1 MQTFSLTNGV
11 QVPAVG
17 FGTYLTNE
25 TDDGTVAAALRA
37 GYRHFDT
44 ASFYGNEQA
53 LSGALAAAGVPRGEL
68 FLTSKL
74 WKDEMGYENALAAF
88 DRSCTRLGTDYLD
101 LYLIHWPRPDD
112 LSAEWRQLDRET
124 WRALEDL
131 YRAGRVRA
139 IGVSNFLPHHLR
151 SLMET
156 AEIAPMVNQIE
167 FHPGYPQL
175 HNIAFCKAHG
185 ILPEAWS
192 PLGRTRVLQDERLAA
207 IAAPYSKSTAQLCLR
222 FALQCGVVPL
232 PKSSSPARMA
242 ANLDVFDF
250 VISDED
256 MDRILTLPQFGWSGL
271 HPDYPR
277 AAQPG

>member
-1 MQTFSLTNGV
+1 MEKFTLSNGV
-11 QVPAVG
+11 EIPAVG
-17 FGTYLTNE
+17 YGTYLTSE
-25 TDDGTVAAALRA
+25 KDDGTVAAALAA

-44 ASFYGNEQA
+44 ASFYGTEQA
-53 LSGALAAAGVPRGEL
+53 LGDALKASGVPREEL

-88 DRSCTRLGTDYLD
+88 ERSLQKLGTDYLD

-112 LSAEWRQLDRET
+112 LTAEWRQLDRDT
-124 WRALEDL
+124 WRALEEL

-151 SLMET
+151 SLMKT
-156 AEIAPMVNQIE
+156 AEVMPMVNQIE
-167 FHPGYPQL
+167 FHPGYPQTYTVE
-175 HNIAFCKAHG
+175 FCKAHG

-192 PLGRTRVLQDERLAA
+192 PLGRTRVLQDERLAG
-207 IAAPYSKSTAQLCLR
+207 IAAKYGKTVAQLCVR

-232 PKSSSPARMA
+232 PKSSSPARMQ

-256 MDRILTLPQFGWSGL
+256 MDRILTLPQFGWSGQ

-277 AAQPG
+277 ETV

>member
-1 MQTFSLTNGV
+1 MEKFTLSNGV
-11 QVPAVG
+11 EVPAVG
-17 FGTYLTNE
+17 YGTYLTSE
-25 TDDGTVAAALRA
+25 KDDGTVAAALAA

-44 ASFYGNEQA
+44 ASFYGTEQA
-53 LSGALAAAGVPRGEL
+53 LGDALKAAGVPREEL

-88 DRSCTRLGTDYLD
+88 ERSLQKLGSDYLD
-101 LYLIHWPRPDD
+101 LYLIHWPRTDD
-112 LSAEWRQLDRET
+112 LTAEWRQLDRDT
-124 WRALEDL
+124 WRTLEDL

-151 SLMET
+151 SLMKT
-156 AEIAPMVNQIE
+156 AEVMPMVNQIE
-167 FHPGYPQL
+167 FHPGYPQTYTVE
-175 HNIAFCKAHG
+175 FCKAHG

-192 PLGRTRVLQDERLAA
+192 PLGRTRVLQDERLAG
-207 IAAPYSKSTAQLCLR
+207 IAAKYGKSVAQLCVR
-222 FALQCGVVPL
+222 FALQCGVAPL
-232 PKSSSPARMA
+232 PKSSSPARMQ

-277 AAQPG
+277 ETV

>member
-1 MQTFSLTNGV
+1 MEKFTLSNGV
-11 QVPAVG
+11 EIPAVG
-17 FGTYLTNE
+17 YGTYLTSE
-25 TDDGTVAAALRA
+25 KDDSTVAAALAA

-44 ASFYGNEQA
+44 ASFYGTEQA
-53 LSGALAAAGVPRGEL
+53 LGDALKASGVPREEL

-88 DRSCTRLGTDYLD
+88 ERSLQKLGTDYLD

-112 LSAEWRQLDRET
+112 LTSEWQQLDRDT
-124 WRALEDL
+124 WRALEEL

-151 SLMET
+151 SLMKT
-156 AEIAPMVNQIE
+156 AEVMPMVNQIE
-167 FHPGYPQL
+167 FHPGYPQTYTVE
-175 HNIAFCKAHG
+175 FCKAHG

-192 PLGRTRVLQDERLAA
+192 PLGRTRVLQDERLAG
-207 IAAPYSKSTAQLCLR
+207 IAAKYGKSVAQLCVR
-222 FALQCGVVPL
+222 FALQCGVAPL
-232 PKSSSPARMA
+232 PKSSSPARMQ

-271 HPDYPR
+271 HPDFPKQ
-277 AAQPG
+277 QP

>member
-1 MQTFSLTNGV
+1 MEKFTLSNGV
-11 QVPAVG
+11 EISAVG
-17 FGTYLTNE
+17 YGTYLTSE
-25 TDDGTVAAALRA
+25 KDDGTVAAALAA

-44 ASFYGNEQA
+44 ASFYGTEQA
-53 LSGALAAAGVPRGEL
+53 LGDALKASGVPREEL

-88 DRSCTRLGTDYLD
+88 ERSLQKLGTDYLD

-112 LSAEWRQLDRET
+112 LTAEWRQLDRDT
-124 WRALEDL
+124 WRALEEL
-131 YRAGRVRA
+131 YRAARVRA

-151 SLMET
+151 NLMET
-156 AEIAPMVNQIE
+156 AEIMPMVNQIE
-167 FHPGYPQL
+167 FHPGYPQTYTVE
-175 HNIAFCKAHG
+175 FCKAHG

-192 PLGRTRVLQDERLAA
+192 PLGRTRVLQDERLAG
-207 IAAPYSKSTAQLCLR
+207 IAAKYGKSVAQLCVR
-222 FALQCGVVPL
+222 FALQCGVAPL
-232 PKSSSPARMA
+232 PKSSSPARMQ

-256 MDRILTLPQFGWSGL
+256 MDRILTLPQFGWSGQ

-277 AAQPG
+277 ETV

>member
-1 MQTFSLTNGV
+1 MEKFTLSNGV
-11 QVPAVG
+11 EIPAVG
-17 FGTYLTNE
+17 YGTYLTSE
-25 TDDGTVAAALRA
+25 KDDGTVAAALTA

-44 ASFYGNEQA
+44 ASFYDTEQA
-53 LSGALAAAGVPRGEL
+53 LGDALKAAGVPREEL

-88 DRSCTRLGTDYLD
+88 ERSLQKLGTDYLD
-101 LYLIHWPRPDD
+101 LYLIHWPRTDD
-112 LSAEWRQLDRET
+112 LTAEWRQLDRDT
-124 WRALEDL
+124 WRALEEL

-151 SLMET
+151 NLMET

-167 FHPGYPQL
+167 FHPGYPQTW
-175 HNIAFCKAHG
+175 NVEFCKAHG

-192 PLGRTRVLQDERLAA
+192 PLGRTRVLQDERLAG
-207 IAAPYSKSTAQLCLR
+207 IAAKYGKTVAQLCVR

-232 PKSSSPARMA
+232 PKSSSPARMQ

-256 MDRILTLPQFGWSGL
+256 MDRILTLPQCGWSGL
-271 HPDYPR
+271 HADYPK
-277 AAQPG
+277 ADID

>member
-1 MQTFSLTNGV
+1 MEKFTLSNGV
-11 QVPAVG
+11 EIPAVG
-17 FGTYLTNE
+17 YGTYLTSE
-25 TDDGTVAAALRA
+25 KDDGTVAAALAA

-44 ASFYGNEQA
+44 ASFYGTEQA
-53 LSGALAAAGVPRGEL
+53 LGDALKASGVPREEL

-88 DRSCTRLGTDYLD
+88 ERSLQKLGTDYLD
-101 LYLIHWPRPDD
+101 LYLIHWPRTDD
-112 LSAEWRQLDRET
+112 LTAEWRQLDRDT

-151 SLMET
+151 SLMKTSEVM
-156 AEIAPMVNQIE
+156 PMVNQIE
-167 FHPGYPQL
+167 FHPGYPQTYTVE
-175 HNIAFCKAHG
+175 FCKAHG

-192 PLGRTRVLQDERLAA
+192 PLGRTRVLQDERLAG
-207 IAAPYSKSTAQLCLR
+207 IAAKYGKSVAQLCVR
-222 FALQCGVVPL
+222 FALQCGVAPL
-232 PKSSSPARMA
+232 PKSSSPARMQ

-277 AAQPG
+277 ETV

>member
-1 MQTFSLTNGV
+1 MEKFTLSNGV
-11 QVPAVG
+11 EIPAVG
-17 FGTYLTNE
+17 YGTYLTSE
-25 TDDGTVAAALRA
+25 KDDGTVAAALAA

-44 ASFYGNEQA
+44 ASFYGTEQA
-53 LSGALAAAGVPRGEL
+53 LGDALKASGVPREEL

-88 DRSCTRLGTDYLD
+88 ERSLQKLGTDYLD
-101 LYLIHWPRPDD
+101 LYLIHWPRTDD
-112 LSAEWRQLDRET
+112 LTAEWRQLDRDT

-151 SLMET
+151 NLMET

-167 FHPGYPQL
+167 FHPGYPQTYTVE
-175 HNIAFCKAHG
+175 FCKAHG

-192 PLGRTRVLQDERLAA
+192 PLGRTRVLQDERLVG
-207 IAAPYSKSTAQLCLR
+207 IAAKYGKSVAQLCVR
-222 FALQCGVVPL
+222 FALQCGVAPL
-232 PKSSSPARMA
+232 PKSSSPARMQ

-256 MDRILTLPQFGWSGL
+256 MDRILTLPQFGWSGQ

-277 AAQPG
+277 ETV

>member
-1 MQTFSLTNGV
+1 MEKFTLSNGV
-11 QVPAVG
+11 EIPAVG
-17 FGTYLTNE
+17 YGTYLTSE
-25 TDDGTVAAALRA
+25 KDDGTVAAALAA

-44 ASFYGNEQA
+44 ASFYGTEQA
-53 LSGALAAAGVPRGEL
+53 LGDALKAAGAPREEL

-88 DRSCTRLGTDYLD
+88 ERSLQKLGTDYLD
-101 LYLIHWPRPDD
+101 LYLIHWPRTDD
-112 LSAEWRQLDRET
+112 LTAEWRQLDRDT
-124 WRALEDL
+124 WRALEEL

-151 SLMET
+151 NLMET

-167 FHPGYPQL
+167 FHPGYPQTW
-175 HNIAFCKAHG
+175 NVEFCKAHG

-192 PLGRTRVLQDERLAA
+192 PLGRTRVLQDERLAG
-207 IAAPYSKSTAQLCLR
+207 IAAKYGKTVAQLCVR

-232 PKSSSPARMA
+232 PKSSSPARMQ

-256 MDRILTLPQFGWSGL
+256 MDRILTLPKFGWSGL
-271 HPDYPR
+271 HPDYPK
-277 AAQPG
+277 ADID

>member
-1 MQTFSLTNGV
+1 MESFTLSNGV
-11 QVPAVG
+11 EIPAVG
-17 FGTYLTNE
+17 YGTYLTSE
-25 TDDGTVAAALRA
+25 RDDGTIAAALEA

-44 ASFYGNEQA
+44 ASFYGTEQA
-53 LSGALAAAGVPRGEL
+53 LGDALKAAGVPREEL

-88 DRSCTRLGTDYLD
+88 ERSLQKLGTDYLD

-112 LSAEWRQLDRET
+112 LTAEWRQLDRDT
-124 WRALEDL
+124 WRALEEL

-151 SLMET
+151 NLMET

-167 FHPGYPQL
+167 FHPGYPQTW
-175 HNIAFCKAHG
+175 NVEFCKAHG

-192 PLGRTRVLQDERLAA
+192 PLGRTRVLQDERLAG
-207 IAAPYSKSTAQLCLR
+207 IAAKYGKTVAQLCVR
-222 FALQCGVVPL
+222 FALQRGVVPL
-232 PKSSSPARMA
+232 PKSSSPARMQ

-271 HPDYPR
+271 HPDYPK
-277 AAQPG
+277 ADIG

>member
-1 MQTFSLTNGV
+1 MEKFTLSNGV
-11 QVPAVG
+11 EIPAVG
-17 FGTYLTNE
+17 YGTYLTSE
-25 TDDGTVAAALRA
+25 KDDGTVAAALAA

-44 ASFYGNEQA
+44 ASFYGTEQA
-53 LSGALAAAGVPRGEL
+53 LGDALKAAGVPREEL

-88 DRSCTRLGTDYLD
+88 ERSLQKLGTDYLD
-101 LYLIHWPRPDD
+101 LYLIHWPRTDD
-112 LSAEWRQLDRET
+112 LTAEWRQLDRDT
-124 WRALEDL
+124 WRALEEL

-151 SLMET
+151 SLMKTSEVM
-156 AEIAPMVNQIE
+156 PMVNQIE
-167 FHPGYPQL
+167 FHPGYPQTYTVE
-175 HNIAFCKAHG
+175 FCKAHG

-192 PLGRTRVLQDERLAA
+192 PLGRTRVLQDERLAG
-207 IAAPYSKSTAQLCLR
+207 IAAKYSKTVAQLCVR

-232 PKSSSPARMA
+232 PKSSSPARMQ

-271 HPDYPR
+271 HPDYPK
-277 AAQPG
+277 ANID

>member
-1 MQTFSLTNGV
+1 MEKFTLSNGV
-11 QVPAVG
+11 EIPAVG
-17 FGTYLTNE
+17 YGTYLTSE
-25 TDDGTVAAALRA
+25 KDDGTVAAALAA

-44 ASFYGNEQA
+44 ASFYDTEQA
-53 LSGALAAAGVPRGEL
+53 LGDALKAAGVPREEL

-88 DRSCTRLGTDYLD
+88 ERSLQKLGSDYLD
-101 LYLIHWPRPDD
+101 LYLIHWPRTDD
-112 LSAEWRQLDRET
+112 LTAEWRQLDRDT
-124 WRALEDL
+124 WRALEEL

-151 SLMET
+151 NLMET

-167 FHPGYPQL
+167 FHPGYPQTW
-175 HNIAFCKAHG
+175 NVEFCKAHG

-192 PLGRTRVLQDERLAA
+192 PLGRTRVLQDERLAG
-207 IAAPYSKSTAQLCLR
+207 IAAKYGKTVAQLCVR

-232 PKSSSPARMA
+232 PKSSSPARMH

-271 HPDYPR
+271 HPDYPK
-277 AAQPG
+277 ADID

>member
-1 MQTFSLTNGV
+1 MENFTLSNGV
-11 QVPAVG
+11 EIPAVG
-17 FGTYLTNE
+17 YGTYLTSE
-25 TDDGTVAAALRA
+25 KDDGTIAAALSA

-44 ASFYGNEQA
+44 ASFYGTEQA
-53 LSGALAAAGVPRGEL
+53 LGDALKAAGVPRGEL

-74 WKDEMGYENALAAF
+74 WKNEMGYENALAAF
-88 DRSCTRLGTDYLD
+88 ERSLQRLGTDYLD
-101 LYLIHWPRPDD
+101 LYLIHWPRTDD
-112 LSAEWRQLDRET
+112 LSAEWRQLDRDT
-124 WRALEDL
+124 WRALEEL

-151 SLMET
+151 NLMET
-156 AEIAPMVNQIE
+156 AEIIPMVNQIE
-167 FHPGYPQL
+167 FHPGYPQTY
-175 HNIAFCKAHG
+175 NVEFCKARG

-192 PLGRTRVLQDERLAA
+192 PLGRTRVLQDDRLAG
-207 IAAPYSKSTAQLCLR
+207 IAAKYGKSVAQLCVR
-222 FALQCGVVPL
+222 FALQRGVVPL

-271 HPDYPR
+271 HPDEPKKN
-277 AAQPG
+277 PD

>member
-1 MQTFSLTNGV
+1 MEKFTLSNGV
-11 QVPAVG
+11 EISAVG
-17 FGTYLTNE
+17 YGTYLTSE
-25 TDDGTVAAALRA
+25 KDDGTVAAALAA

-44 ASFYGNEQA
+44 ASFYGTEQA
-53 LSGALAAAGVPRGEL
+53 LGDALKASGVPREEL

-88 DRSCTRLGTDYLD
+88 ERSLQKLGTDYLD

-112 LSAEWRQLDRET
+112 LTAEWRQLDRDT
-124 WRALEDL
+124 WRALEEL
-131 YRAGRVRA
+131 YRAARVRA

-151 SLMET
+151 NLMET
-156 AEIAPMVNQIE
+156 AEIMPMVNQIE
-167 FHPGYPQL
+167 FHPGYPQTYTVE
-175 HNIAFCKAHG
+175 FCKAHG

-192 PLGRTRVLQDERLAA
+192 PLGRTRVLQDERLAG
-207 IAAPYSKSTAQLCLR
+207 IAAKYGKSVAQLCVR
-222 FALQCGVVPL
+222 FALQCGVAPL
-232 PKSSSPARMA
+232 PKSSSPARMQ

-277 AAQPG
+277 ETV

>member
-1 MQTFSLTNGV
+1 MEKFTLSNGV
-11 QVPAVG
+11 EIPAVG
-17 FGTYLTNE
+17 YGTYLTSE
-25 TDDGTVAAALRA
+25 KDDGTVAAALAA

-44 ASFYGNEQA
+44 ASFYGTEQA
-53 LSGALAAAGVPRGEL
+53 LGDALKAAGVPREEL

-74 WKDEMGYENALAAF
+74 WKDEMGYENAFAAF
-88 DRSCTRLGTDYLD
+88 ERSLQKLGTDYLD
-101 LYLIHWPRPDD
+101 LYLIHWPRTDD
-112 LSAEWRQLDRET
+112 LTAEWRQLDRDT
-124 WRALEDL
+124 WRALEEL

-151 SLMET
+151 NLMET

-167 FHPGYPQL
+167 FHPGYPQTW
-175 HNIAFCKAHG
+175 NVEFCKAHG

-192 PLGRTRVLQDERLAA
+192 PLGRTRVLQDERLAG
-207 IAAPYSKSTAQLCLR
+207 IAAKYGKTVAQLCVR

-232 PKSSSPARMA
+232 SKSSSPARMQ

-271 HPDYPR
+271 HPDYPK
-277 AAQPG
+277 ADID

>member
-1 MQTFSLTNGV
+1 MENFTLSNGV
-11 QVPAVG
+11 EIPAVG
-17 FGTYLTNE
+17 YGTYLTSE
-25 TDDGTVAAALRA
+25 KDDGTIAAALSA

-44 ASFYGNEQA
+44 ASFYGTEQA
-53 LSGALAAAGVPRGEL
+53 LGDALKAAGVPRGEL

-88 DRSCTRLGTDYLD
+88 ERSLQRLGTDYLD
-101 LYLIHWPRPDD
+101 LYLIHWPRTDD
-112 LSAEWRQLDRET
+112 LSAEWRQLDRDT
-124 WRALEDL
+124 WRALEEL

-139 IGVSNFLPHHLR
+139 IGMSNFLPHHLR
-151 SLMET
+151 NLMET
-156 AEIAPMVNQIE
+156 AEVMPMVNQIE
-167 FHPGYPQL
+167 FHPGYPQTY
-175 HNIAFCKAHG
+175 NVEFCKARG

-192 PLGRTRVLQDERLAA
+192 PLGRTRVLQDERLAG
-207 IAAPYSKSTAQLCLR
+207 IAAKYGKSVAQLCVR
-222 FALQCGVVPL
+222 FALQRGVVPL

-271 HPDYPR
+271 HPDEPKKN
-277 AAQPG
+277 PD

>member
-1 MQTFSLTNGV
+1 MEKFTLSNGV
-11 QVPAVG
+11 EIPAVG
-17 FGTYLTNE
+17 YGTYLTSE
-25 TDDGTVAAALRA
+25 KDDGTVAAALAA

-44 ASFYGNEQA
+44 ASFYGTEQA
-53 LSGALAAAGVPRGEL
+53 LGDALKAAGVPREEL

-74 WKDEMGYENALAAF
+74 WKDEMGYENAFAAF
-88 DRSCTRLGTDYLD
+88 ERSLQKLGTDYLD
-101 LYLIHWPRPDD
+101 LYLIHWPRTDD
-112 LSAEWRQLDRET
+112 LTAEWRQLDRDT
-124 WRALEDL
+124 WRALEEL

-151 SLMET
+151 NLMET

-167 FHPGYPQL
+167 FHPGYPQTW
-175 HNIAFCKAHG
+175 NVEFCKAHG

-192 PLGRTRVLQDERLAA
+192 PLGRTRVLQDERLAG
-207 IAAPYSKSTAQLCLR
+207 IAAKYGKTVAQLCVR

-232 PKSSSPARMA
+232 PKSSSPARMQ

-256 MDRILTLPQFGWSGL
+256 MDRILTLLQFGWSGL
-271 HPDYPR
+271 HPDYPK
-277 AAQPG
+277 ADID

>member
-1 MQTFSLTNGV
+1 MEKFTLSNGV
-11 QVPAVG
+11 EIPAVG
-17 FGTYLTNE
+17 YGTYLTSE
-25 TDDGTVAAALRA
+25 KDDGTVAAALAA

-44 ASFYGNEQA
+44 ASFYGTEQA
-53 LSGALAAAGVPRGEL
+53 LGDALKASGVPREEL

-88 DRSCTRLGTDYLD
+88 ERSLQKLGTDYLD

-112 LSAEWRQLDRET
+112 LSAEWRQLDRDT
-124 WRALEDL
+124 WRALEEL

-151 SLMET
+151 SLMKT
-156 AEIAPMVNQIE
+156 AEVMPMVNQIE
-167 FHPGYPQL
+167 FHPGYPQTYTVE
-175 HNIAFCKAHG
+175 FCKAHD

-192 PLGRTRVLQDERLAA
+192 PLGRTRVLQDERLAG
-207 IAAPYSKSTAQLCLR
+207 IAAKYGKSVAQLCVR
-222 FALQCGVVPL
+222 FALQCGVAPL
-232 PKSSSPARMA
+232 PKSSSPARMQ

-277 AAQPG
+277 ETV

>member
-1 MQTFSLTNGV
+1 MENFTLSNGV
-11 QVPAVG
+11 EIPAVG
-17 FGTYLTNE
+17 YGTYLTSE
-25 TDDGTVAAALRA
+25 KDDGTIAAALSA

-44 ASFYGNEQA
+44 ASFYGTEQA
-53 LSGALAAAGVPRGEL
+53 LGDALKAAGVPRGEL

-74 WKDEMGYENALAAF
+74 WKNEMGYENALAAF
-88 DRSCTRLGTDYLD
+88 ERSLQRLGTDYLD
-101 LYLIHWPRPDD
+101 LYLIHWPRTDD
-112 LSAEWRQLDRET
+112 LSAEWRQLDRDT
-124 WRALEDL
+124 WRALEEL

-151 SLMET
+151 NLMET
-156 AEIAPMVNQIE
+156 AEVMPMVNQIE
-167 FHPGYPQL
+167 FHPGYPQTY
-175 HNIAFCKAHG
+175 NVEFCKAHG

-192 PLGRTRVLQDERLAA
+192 PLGRTRVLQDDRLAG
-207 IAAPYSKSTAQLCLR
+207 IAAKYGKSVAQLCVR
-222 FALQCGVVPL
+222 FSLQRGVVPL

-271 HPDYPR
+271 HPDGPKKN
-277 AAQPG
+277 PD

>member
-1 MQTFSLTNGV
+1 MEKFTLSNGV
-11 QVPAVG
+11 EIPAVG
-17 FGTYLTNE
+17 YGTYLTSE
-25 TDDGTVAAALRA
+25 KDDGTVAAALAA

-44 ASFYGNEQA
+44 ASFYGTEQA
-53 LSGALAAAGVPRGEL
+53 LGDALKASGVPREEL

-88 DRSCTRLGTDYLD
+88 ERSLQKLGTDYLD

-112 LSAEWRQLDRET
+112 LTAEWRQLDRDT

-151 SLMET
+151 SLMKT
-156 AEIAPMVNQIE
+156 AEVMPMVNQIE
-167 FHPGYPQL
+167 FHPGYPQTYTVE
-175 HNIAFCKAHG
+175 FCKAHG

-192 PLGRTRVLQDERLAA
+192 PLGRTRVLQDERLAG
-207 IAAPYSKSTAQLCLR
+207 IAAKYGKSVAQLCVR
-222 FALQCGVVPL
+222 FALQCGVAPL
-232 PKSSSPARMA
+232 PKSSSPARMQ

-277 AAQPG
+277 ETV

>member
-1 MQTFSLTNGV
+1 MEKFTLSNGV
-11 QVPAVG
+11 EIPAVG
-17 FGTYLTNE
+17 YGTYLTSE
-25 TDDGTVAAALRA
+25 KDDGTVAAALAA

-44 ASFYGNEQA
+44 ASFYGTEQA
-53 LSGALAAAGVPRGEL
+53 LGDALKAAGVPREEL

-88 DRSCTRLGTDYLD
+88 ERSLQKLGTDYLD
-101 LYLIHWPRPDD
+101 LYLIHWPRTDD
-112 LSAEWRQLDRET
+112 LTAEWRQLDHDT
-124 WRALEDL
+124 WRALEEL

-151 SLMET
+151 NLMET

-167 FHPGYPQL
+167 FHPGYPQTW
-175 HNIAFCKAHG
+175 NVEFCKAHG

-192 PLGRTRVLQDERLAA
+192 PLGRTRVLQDERLAG
-207 IAAPYSKSTAQLCLR
+207 IAAKYGKTVAQLCVR

-232 PKSSSPARMA
+232 PKSSSPARMQ

-271 HPDYPR
+271 HPDYPK
-277 AAQPG
+277 ADID

>member
-1 MQTFSLTNGV
+1 MEKFTLSNGV
-11 QVPAVG
+11 EIPAVG
-17 FGTYLTNE
+17 YGTYLTSE
-25 TDDGTVAAALRA
+25 KDDGTVAAALAA

-44 ASFYGNEQA
+44 ASFYDTEQA
-53 LSGALAAAGVPRGEL
+53 LGDALKAAGVPREEL

-88 DRSCTRLGTDYLD
+88 ERSLQKLGTDYLD
-101 LYLIHWPRPDD
+101 LYLIHWPRTDD
-112 LSAEWRQLDRET
+112 LTAEWRQLDRDT
-124 WRALEDL
+124 WRALEEL

-151 SLMET
+151 NLMET

-167 FHPGYPQL
+167 FHPGYPQTW
-175 HNIAFCKAHG
+175 NVEFCKAHG

-192 PLGRTRVLQDERLAA
+192 PLGRTRVLQDERLAG
-207 IAAPYSKSTAQLCLR
+207 IAAKYGKTVAQLCVR
-222 FALQCGVVPL
+222 FALQRGVVPL
-232 PKSSSPARMA
+232 PKSSSPARMQ

-256 MDRILTLPQFGWSGL
+256 TDRILTLPQFGWSGL
-271 HPDYPR
+271 HPDYPK
-277 AAQPG
+277 ADID

>member
-1 MQTFSLTNGV
+1 MEKFTLSNGV
-11 QVPAVG
+11 EIPAVG
-17 FGTYLTNE
+17 YGTYLTSE
-25 TDDGTVAAALRA
+25 KDDGTVAAALEA

-44 ASFYGNEQA
+44 ASFYGTEQA
-53 LSGALAAAGVPRGEL
+53 LGEALKAAGVPREEL

-88 DRSCTRLGTDYLD
+88 ERSLQKLGTDYLD

-112 LSAEWRQLDRET
+112 LTAEWRQLDRDT

-151 SLMET
+151 SLMKT
-156 AEIAPMVNQIE
+156 AEVMPMVNQIE
-167 FHPGYPQL
+167 FHPGYPQTYTVE
-175 HNIAFCKAHG
+175 FCKAHG

-192 PLGRTRVLQDERLAA
+192 PLGRTRVLQDERLAG
-207 IAAPYSKSTAQLCLR
+207 IAAKYGKSVAQLCVR
-222 FALQCGVVPL
+222 FALQCGVAPL
-232 PKSSSPARMA
+232 PKSSSPARMQ

-277 AAQPG
+277 ETV

>member
-1 MQTFSLTNGV
+1 MEKFTLSNGV
-11 QVPAVG
+11 EIPAVG
-17 FGTYLTNE
+17 YGTYLTSE
-25 TDDGTVAAALRA
+25 KDDGTVAAALAA

-44 ASFYGNEQA
+44 ASFYGTEQA
-53 LSGALAAAGVPRGEL
+53 LGDALKAAGVPREEL

-74 WKDEMGYENALAAF
+74 WKDEMGYENAFAAF
-88 DRSCTRLGTDYLD
+88 ERSLQKLGTDYLD
-101 LYLIHWPRPDD
+101 LYLIHWPRTDD
-112 LSAEWRQLDRET
+112 LTAEWRQLDRDT
-124 WRALEDL
+124 WRALEEL
-131 YRAGRVRA
+131 HRAGRVRA

-151 SLMET
+151 NLMET

-167 FHPGYPQL
+167 FHPGYPQTW
-175 HNIAFCKAHG
+175 NVEFCKAHG

-192 PLGRTRVLQDERLAA
+192 PLGRTRVLQDERLAG
-207 IAAPYSKSTAQLCLR
+207 IAAKYSTPAAQLCVR

-232 PKSSSPARMA
+232 PKSSSPARMQ

-271 HPDYPR
+271 HPDYPK
-277 AAQPG
+277 ADID

>member
-1 MQTFSLTNGV
+1 MEKFTLSNGV
-11 QVPAVG
+11 EIPAVG
-17 FGTYLTNE
+17 YGTYLTSE
-25 TDDGTVAAALRA
+25 KDDGTVAAALAA

-44 ASFYGNEQA
+44 ASFYGTEQA
-53 LSGALAAAGVPRGEL
+53 LGDALKAAGVPREEL

-74 WKDEMGYENALAAF
+74 WKNEMGYENALTAF
-88 DRSCTRLGTDYLD
+88 ERSLQKLGTDYLD
-101 LYLIHWPRPDD
+101 LYLIHWPRTDD
-112 LSAEWRQLDRET
+112 LTAEWRQLDRDT
-124 WRALEDL
+124 WRALEEL

-151 SLMET
+151 NLMKT

-167 FHPGYPQL
+167 FHPGYPQTW
-175 HNIAFCKAHG
+175 NVEFCKAHG

-192 PLGRTRVLQDERLAA
+192 PLGRTRVLQDERLAG
-207 IAAPYSKSTAQLCLR
+207 IAAKYGKTVAQLCVR

-232 PKSSSPARMA
+232 PKSSSPARMQ

-271 HPDYPR
+271 HPDYPK
-277 AAQPG
+277 ADID

>member
-1 MQTFSLTNGV
+1 MEKFTLSNGV
-11 QVPAVG
+11 EIPAVG
-17 FGTYLTNE
+17 YGTYLTSE
-25 TDDGTVAAALRA
+25 KDDGTVAAALAA

-44 ASFYGNEQA
+44 ASFYDTEQA
-53 LSGALAAAGVPRGEL
+53 LGDALKAAGVPREEL

-88 DRSCTRLGTDYLD
+88 ERSLQKLGTDYLD
-101 LYLIHWPRPDD
+101 LYLIHWPRTDD
-112 LSAEWRQLDRET
+112 LTAEWRQLDRDT
-124 WRALEDL
+124 WRALEEL

-151 SLMET
+151 NLMET

-167 FHPGYPQL
+167 FHPGYPQTW
-175 HNIAFCKAHG
+175 NVEFCKAHG

-192 PLGRTRVLQDERLAA
+192 PLGRTRVLQDERLAG
-207 IAAPYSKSTAQLCLR
+207 IAAKYGKTVAQLCVR

-232 PKSSSPARMA
+232 PKSSSPARMK

-271 HPDYPR
+271 HPDYPK
-277 AAQPG
+277 ADID

>member
-1 MQTFSLTNGV
+1 MEKFTLSNGV
-11 QVPAVG
+11 EIPAVG
-17 FGTYLTNE
+17 YGTYLTSE
-25 TDDGTVAAALRA
+25 KDDGTVAAALAA

-44 ASFYGNEQA
+44 ASFYDTEQA
-53 LSGALAAAGVPRGEL
+53 LGDALKAAGVPREEL

-88 DRSCTRLGTDYLD
+88 ERSLQKLGTDYLD
-101 LYLIHWPRPDD
+101 LYLIHWPRTDD
-112 LSAEWRQLDRET
+112 LTAEWRQLDRDT
-124 WRALEDL
+124 WHALEEL

-151 SLMET
+151 NLMET

-167 FHPGYPQL
+167 FHPGYPQTW
-175 HNIAFCKAHG
+175 NVEFCKAHG

-192 PLGRTRVLQDERLAA
+192 PLGRTRVLQDERLAG
-207 IAAPYSKSTAQLCLR
+207 IAAKYGKTVAQLCVR

-232 PKSSSPARMA
+232 PKSSSPARMQ

-271 HPDYPR
+271 HPDYPK
-277 AAQPG
+277 ADID

>member
-1 MQTFSLTNGV
+1 MENFTLSNGV
-11 QVPAVG
+11 EIPAVG
-17 FGTYLTNE
+17 YGTYLTSE
-25 TDDGTVAAALRA
+25 KDDGTVAAALAA

-44 ASFYGNEQA
+44 ASFYGTEQA
-53 LSGALAAAGVPRGEL
+53 LGDALKAAGVPRSEL

-88 DRSCTRLGTDYLD
+88 DRSLQKLGTDYLD

-112 LSAEWRQLDRET
+112 LSAEWRQLDRDT
-124 WRALEDL
+124 WRALEEL

-151 SLMET
+151 SLMKT
-156 AEIAPMVNQIE
+156 AEVMPMVNQIE
-167 FHPGYPQL
+167 FHPGYPQTYTVE
-175 HNIAFCKAHG
+175 FCKAHG

-192 PLGRTRVLQDERLAA
+192 PLGRTRVLQDERLAG
-207 IAAPYSKSTAQLCLR
+207 IAAKYGKSVAQLCVR
-222 FALQCGVVPL
+222 FALQCGVAPL
-232 PKSSSPARMA
+232 PKSSSPARMQ

-277 AAQPG
+277 EVTD

>member
-1 MQTFSLTNGV
+1 MEKFTLSNGV
-11 QVPAVG
+11 EVPAVG
-17 FGTYLTNE
+17 YGTYLTSE
-25 TDDGTVAAALRA
+25 KDDGTVAAALEA

-44 ASFYGNEQA
+44 ASFYGTEQA
-53 LSGALAAAGVPRGEL
+53 LGEALKAAGVPREEL

-88 DRSCTRLGTDYLD
+88 ERSLQKLGSDYLD
-101 LYLIHWPRPDD
+101 LYLIHWPRTDD
-112 LSAEWRQLDRET
+112 LTAEWRQLDRDT

-151 SLMET
+151 SLMKT
-156 AEIAPMVNQIE
+156 AEVMPMVNQIE
-167 FHPGYPQL
+167 FHPGYPQTYTVE
-175 HNIAFCKAHG
+175 FCKAHG

-192 PLGRTRVLQDERLAA
+192 PLGRTRVLQDERLVG
-207 IAAPYSKSTAQLCLR
+207 IAAKYGKSVAQLCVR
-222 FALQCGVVPL
+222 FALQCGVAPL
-232 PKSSSPARMA
+232 PKSSSPARMQ

-256 MDRILTLPQFGWSGL
+256 MDRILTLPQFGWSGQ

-277 AAQPG
+277 ETV

>member
-1 MQTFSLTNGV
+1 MEKFTLSNGV
-11 QVPAVG
+11 EIPAVG
-17 FGTYLTNE
+17 YGTYLTSE
-25 TDDGTVAAALRA
+25 KDDGTVAAALAA

-44 ASFYGNEQA
+44 ASFYGTEQA
-53 LSGALAAAGVPRGEL
+53 LGDALKAAGVPREEL

-88 DRSCTRLGTDYLD
+88 ERSLQKLGTDYLD
-101 LYLIHWPRPDD
+101 LYLIHWPRTDD
-112 LSAEWRQLDRET
+112 LTAEWRQLDRDT
-124 WRALEDL
+124 WRALEEL

-151 SLMET
+151 NLMET

-167 FHPGYPQL
+167 FHPGYPQTW
-175 HNIAFCKAHG
+175 NVEFCKAHG

-192 PLGRTRVLQDERLAA
+192 PLGRTRVLQDERLAG
-207 IAAPYSKSTAQLCLR
+207 IAAKYGKTVAQLCVR

-232 PKSSSPARMA
+232 PKSSSPARMQ

-256 MDRILTLPQFGWSGL
+256 MDRILTLPQFGWSGQ

-277 AAQPG
+277 ETV

>member
-1 MQTFSLTNGV
+1 MEKFTLSNGV
-11 QVPAVG
+11 EIPAVG
-17 FGTYLTNE
+17 YGTYLTSE
-25 TDDGTVAAALRA
+25 KDDGTVAAALAA

-44 ASFYGNEQA
+44 ASFYGTEQA
-53 LSGALAAAGVPRGEL
+53 LGDALKASGVPREEL

-88 DRSCTRLGTDYLD
+88 ERSLQKLGTDYLD

-112 LSAEWRQLDRET
+112 LTAEWRQLDRDT

-151 SLMET
+151 SLMKT
-156 AEIAPMVNQIE
+156 AEVMPMVNQIE
-167 FHPGYPQL
+167 FHPGYPQTYTVE
-175 HNIAFCKAHG
+175 FCKAHG

-192 PLGRTRVLQDERLAA
+192 PLGRTRVLQDERLVG
-207 IAAPYSKSTAQLCLR
+207 IAAKYGKSVAQLCVR
-222 FALQCGVVPL
+222 FALQCGVAPL
-232 PKSSSPARMA
+232 PKSSSPARMQ

-256 MDRILTLPQFGWSGL
+256 MDRILTLPQFGWSGQ

-277 AAQPG
+277 ETV

>member
-1 MQTFSLTNGV
+1 MEKFTLSNGV
-11 QVPAVG
+11 EIPAVG
-17 FGTYLTNE
+17 YGTYLTSE
-25 TDDGTVAAALRA
+25 KDDGTVAAALAA

-44 ASFYGNEQA
+44 ASFYDTEQA
-53 LSGALAAAGVPRGEL
+53 LGDALKAAGVPREEL

-88 DRSCTRLGTDYLD
+88 ERSLQKLGTDYLD
-101 LYLIHWPRPDD
+101 LYLIHWPRTDD
-112 LSAEWRQLDRET
+112 LTAEWRQLDRDT
-124 WRALEDL
+124 WRALEEL

-151 SLMET
+151 NLMKT

-167 FHPGYPQL
+167 FHPGYPQTW
-175 HNIAFCKAHG
+175 NVEFCKAHG

-192 PLGRTRVLQDERLAA
+192 PLGRTRVLQDERLAG
-207 IAAPYSKSTAQLCLR
+207 IAAKYGKTVAQLCVR

-232 PKSSSPARMA
+232 PKSSSPARMK

-271 HPDYPR
+271 HPDYPK
-277 AAQPG
+277 ADID

>member
-1 MQTFSLTNGV
+1 MENFTLSNGV
-11 QVPAVG
+11 EIPAVG
-17 FGTYLTNE
+17 YGTYLTSE
-25 TDDGTVAAALRA
+25 KDDGTIAAALSA

-44 ASFYGNEQA
+44 ASFYGTEQA
-53 LSGALAAAGVPRGEL
+53 LGDALKAAGVPRGEL

-74 WKDEMGYENALAAF
+74 WKDEMGYENSLAAF
-88 DRSCTRLGTDYLD
+88 ERSLQKLGTDYLD
-101 LYLIHWPRPDD
+101 LYLIHWPRTDD
-112 LSAEWRQLDRET
+112 LSAEWRQLDRDT
-124 WRALEDL
+124 WCALEEL

-156 AEIAPMVNQIE
+156 AEVMPMVNQIE
-167 FHPGYPQL
+167 FHPGYPQTY
-175 HNIAFCKAHG
+175 NVEFCKACG

-192 PLGRTRVLQDERLAA
+192 PLGRTRVLQDERLAGV
-207 IAAPYSKSTAQLCLR
+207 AAKYGKTVAQLCVR
-222 FALQCGVVPL
+222 FALQRGVVPL

-277 AAQPG
+277 EVTD

>member
-1 MQTFSLTNGV
+1 MEKFTLSNGV
-11 QVPAVG
+11 EIPAVG
-17 FGTYLTNE
+17 YGTYLTSE
-25 TDDGTVAAALRA
+25 KDDGTVAAALAA

-44 ASFYGNEQA
+44 ASFYGTEQA
-53 LSGALAAAGVPRGEL
+53 LGDALKASGVPREEL

-88 DRSCTRLGTDYLD
+88 ERSLQKLGTDYLD

-112 LSAEWRQLDRET
+112 LTAEWRQLDRDT
-124 WRALEDL
+124 WRALEEL

-151 SLMET
+151 NLMET

-167 FHPGYPQL
+167 FHPGYPQTW
-175 HNIAFCKAHG
+175 NVEFCKAHG

-192 PLGRTRVLQDERLAA
+192 PLGRTRVLQDERLAG
-207 IAAPYSKSTAQLCLR
+207 IAAKYGKTVAQLCVR
-222 FALQCGVVPL
+222 FALQRGVVPL
-232 PKSSSPARMA
+232 PKSSSPARMQ

-277 AAQPG
+277 ETV

>member
-1 MQTFSLTNGV
+1 MEKFTLSNGV
-11 QVPAVG
+11 EIPAVG
-17 FGTYLTNE
+17 YGTYLTSE
-25 TDDGTVAAALRA
+25 KDDGTVAAALAA

-44 ASFYGNEQA
+44 ASFYGTEQA
-53 LSGALAAAGVPRGEL
+53 LGDALKASGVPREEL

-74 WKDEMGYENALAAF
+74 WKDEMGYENAFAAF
-88 DRSCTRLGTDYLD
+88 ERSLQKLGTDYLD
-101 LYLIHWPRPDD
+101 LYLIHWPRTDD
-112 LSAEWRQLDRET
+112 LTAEWQQLDRDT

-151 SLMET
+151 SLMKT
-156 AEIAPMVNQIE
+156 AEVMPMVNQIE
-167 FHPGYPQL
+167 FHPGYPQTYTVE
-175 HNIAFCKAHG
+175 FCKAHG

-192 PLGRTRVLQDERLAA
+192 PLGRTRVLQDERLAG
-207 IAAPYSKSTAQLCLR
+207 IAAKYGKSVAQLCVR
-222 FALQCGVVPL
+222 FALQCGVAPL
-232 PKSSSPARMA
+232 PKSSSPARMQ

-271 HPDYPR
+271 HPDYPK
-277 AAQPG
+277 ADID

>member
-1 MQTFSLTNGV
+1 MENFTLSNGV
-11 QVPAVG
+11 EIPAVG
-17 FGTYLTNE
+17 YGTYLTGE
-25 TDDGTVAAALRA
+25 KDDGTVAAALAA

-44 ASFYGNEQA
+44 ASFYGTEQA
-53 LSGALAAAGVPRGEL
+53 LGDALKASGVPREEL

-88 DRSCTRLGTDYLD
+88 ERSLQKLGTDYLD

-112 LSAEWRQLDRET
+112 LTAEWRQLDRDT

-151 SLMET
+151 SLMKT
-156 AEIAPMVNQIE
+156 AEVMPMVNQIE
-167 FHPGYPQL
+167 FHPGYPQTYTVE
-175 HNIAFCKAHG
+175 FCKAHG

-192 PLGRTRVLQDERLAA
+192 PLGRTRVLQDERLAG
-207 IAAPYSKSTAQLCLR
+207 IAAKYGKSVAQLCVR
-222 FALQCGVVPL
+222 FALQCGVAPL
-232 PKSSSPARMA
+232 PKSSSPARMQ

-277 AAQPG
+277 ETV

>member
-1 MQTFSLTNGV
+1 MEKFTLSNGV
-11 QVPAVG
+11 EIPAVG
-17 FGTYLTNE
+17 YGTYLTSE
-25 TDDGTVAAALRA
+25 KDDGTVAAALTA

-44 ASFYGNEQA
+44 ASFYDTEQA
-53 LSGALAAAGVPRGEL
+53 LGDALKAAGVPREEL

-88 DRSCTRLGTDYLD
+88 ERSLQKLGSDYLD
-101 LYLIHWPRPDD
+101 LYLIHWPRTDD
-112 LSAEWRQLDRET
+112 LTAEWRQLDRDT
-124 WRALEDL
+124 WRALEEL

-151 SLMET
+151 NLMET
-156 AEIAPMVNQIE
+156 AEVMPMVNQIE
-167 FHPGYPQL
+167 FHPGYPQTYTVE
-175 HNIAFCKAHG
+175 FCKAHG

-192 PLGRTRVLQDERLAA
+192 PLGRTRVLQDERLAG
-207 IAAPYSKSTAQLCLR
+207 IAAKYGKTVAQLCVR
-222 FALQCGVVPL
+222 FALQRGVVPL
-232 PKSSSPARMA
+232 PKSSSPARMQ

-277 AAQPG
+277 ETV